1 MPFNE
6 QPFANHIAD
15 AKEQV
20 RRYEQYLQQTKQTLL
35 YLDTNGIL
43 FEYDK
48 TQLKEQ
54 ETSYAKTLKQSQESL
69 ARIEHMIKRER
80 IQSMTQEEKREEYN
94 RMLAEREAKIDYI
107 LMYGFDAWQRV

>member
-6 QPFANHIAD
+6 QPFASHIAD

-54 ETSYAKTLKQSQESL
+54 EASYAKTLKQSQESL
-69 ARIEHMIKRER
+69 ARIEHMINRER
-80 IQSMTQEEKREEYN
+80 IQSMSQEEKREEYN

-107 LMYGFDAWQRV
+107 LMHGFDAWQRV

>member
-1 MPFNE
+1 MS
-6 QPFANHIAD
+6 FANHIAD

-48 TQLKEQ
+48 AQLKEQ
-54 ETSYAKTLKQSQESL
+54 EASYAKTLKQSQESL
-69 ARIEHMIKRER
+69 ARIIKRER
-80 IQSMTQEEKREEYN
+80 IRSMTQEEKREEYN